1 MMMNRERIGFWVRL
15 VSILLAAVFIISFV
29 FLGVGTNIQY
39 NIFDLF
45 GNQDQQKQ
53 QDQTPSSEEQ
63 IAAAEKNLK
72 KDPKDPEKIKNL
84 AGLYYTAGRYD
95 DAIQVLQ
102 KGQEVAP
109 NDEEIPAFL
118 GQIYARQAQT
128 ATGKKQKELEDK
140 AADALA
146 ASAEEQ
152 PDNADAYLVAGQ
164 AYDQAGQPAEAIK
177 YYNEYLDR
185 APNGQDAARVEDRIS
200 ALLKGKESTGSAQ
213 PDPGQK

>member
-39 NIFDLF
+39 NVFDLF

-53 QDQTPSSEEQ
+53 QQDQTPGPEQQ
-63 IAAAEKNLK
+63 IAAAEKDLK
-72 KDPKDPEKIKNL
+72 KDPKDPEKIKDL

-95 DAIQVLQ
+95 DAIRVLQ
-102 KGQEVAP
+102 KGQKAVP
-109 NDEEIPAFL
+109 DDEEIPAFL
-118 GQIYARQAQT
+118 GQIYSQQAQA
-128 ATGKKQKELEDK
+128 ATGKKKEELQDK
-140 AADALA
+140 AADAFA
-146 ASAEEQ
+146 ASAKAQ
-152 PDNADAYLVAGQ
+152 PDNAEAYLLAGK

-185 APNGQDAARVEDRIS
+185 APKGQEAAKVKDRIS
-200 ALLKGKESTGSAQ
+200 ALLEGKESTGSAQ
-213 PDPGQK
+213 P

>member
-15 VSILLAAVFIISFV
+15 VSILLAAVFLISFI

-53 QDQTPSSEEQ
+53 QQDQTPNPDQQ
-63 IAAAEKNLK
+63 IAAAEKDLK
-72 KDPKDPEKIKNL
+72 KDPKDPEKIKDL

-95 DAIQVLQ
+95 EAIQVLQ

-109 NDEEIPAFL
+109 KDEEIPAFL
-118 GQIYARQAQT
+118 GQIYTEQAQT
-128 ATGKKQKELEDK
+128 ATGKKKEEMEAK
-140 AADALA
+140 AAEAFA
-146 ASAEEQ
+146 ASAKAQ
-152 PDNADAYLVAGQ
+152 PDDAEAYLLAGQ
-164 AYDQAGQPAEAIK
+164 AYDQAGQSAEAIE

-185 APNGQDAARVEDRIS
+185 SPKGQDAPRVKDRIS
-200 ALLKGKESTGSAQ
+200 ALLEGKESTGSAQ
-213 PDPGQK
+213 P